1 LFDHLDRVFQEFL
14 RTAGNELK
22 SECFIPLT
30 VGQLIAEKH
39 VTCKVLRSN
48 STWFGVTYKED
59 KEIVQ
64 GSIAALVEKGKY
76 PKHLWG

>member
-1 LFDHLDRVFQEFL
+1 
-14 RTAGNELK
+14 
-22 SECFIPLT
+22 
-30 VGQLIAEKH
+30 
-39 VTCKVLRSN
+39 
-48 STWFGVTYKED
+48 VTYKED